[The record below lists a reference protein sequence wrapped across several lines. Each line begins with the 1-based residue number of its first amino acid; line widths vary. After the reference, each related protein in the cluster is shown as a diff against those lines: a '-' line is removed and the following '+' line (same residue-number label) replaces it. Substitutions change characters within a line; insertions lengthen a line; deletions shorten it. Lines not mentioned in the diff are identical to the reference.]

1 MRARQFHSKKKSRWL
16 RFFLI
21 LMCLFL
27 AVLTA
32 LIVWQLETQ
41 NRPPRELAPYLERR
55 AEGHN
60 RLITE
65 TTKVIATM
73 LQHGDRMQA
82 VGFPLPELT
91 LGAQKNPVDSSV
103 SLPKRS
109 VTVTSAEQLRVAM
122 RDALPGDSIVIA
134 PGRYQFSGASPA
146 ANKAGTAETPIIVRA
161 EKLGAVKLDF
171 ILGEGFF
178 VTAPYWRF
186 ENLEIHGA
194 CPQAEFCEHAFH
206 VVGDA
211 RHFVARNNIIVDFNA
226 HFKINGEKGRFPDD
240 GQITHNTLTNT
251 EARRTDHSVTPIDLV
266 AASRWLIQKNIVT
279 DFIKVG
285 GDKISYGLF
294 AKGGGQENKLLQN
307 IVICEHR
314 LRNYAGQ
321 RVGLSLGGGGTGAAY
336 CRDQHCIT
344 EQDRSVLAANLVMS
358 CADDGIYLN
367 KAAASEVLHN
377 TLIDTGGIEVRFPQS
392 SANVWANLVD
402 GKIRERDDGILRPAQ
417 NKETSMTR
425 LYLGLHP
432 VRNLFRAPQDFD
444 FAWRSAPVF
453 LSAELN
459 TPKNVVI
466 DLCAPTSLATKSSTE
481 QKQTP
486 TGAFA
491 DFAQC
496 LSPSN

>member
-1 MRARQFHSKKKSRWL
+1 MRARQFHPKKKSRWL

-82 VGFPLPELT
+82 VGFPLPDLT

-109 VTVTSAEQLRVAM
+109 VTVTSAEQLRAAM

-146 ANKAGTAETPIIVRA
+146 ANKAGTAEAPIIVRA
-161 EKLGAVKLDF
+161 EKLGAVKLNF

-178 VTAPYWRF
+178 VTAPYWQF
-186 ENLEIHGA
+186 ENLEIRGA

-211 RHFVARNNIIVDFNA
+211 HHFVARNNIIVDFNA

-240 GQITHNTLTNT
+240 GQIIHNTLTNT
-251 EARRTDHSVTPIDLV
+251 EARRTDHAVTPIDLV
-266 AASRWLIQKNIVT
+266 AASQWLIQKNIVT

-367 KAAASEVLHN
+367 KAAGSEVLHN

-417 NKETSMTR
+417 NKETSMTS

-444 FAWRSAPVF
+444 FAWRSAPV
-453 LSAELN
+453 LVSAELN
-459 TPKNVVI
+459 TPKNLVI
-466 DLCAPTSLATKSSTE
+466 DLCAPTSLSTKSSTE

-486 TGAFA
+486 IGAFS
-491 DFAQC
+491 DFTQC
-496 LSPSN
+496 LSPAK